1 MADVVYPLYV
11 VIDASM
17 SMNKETNGQRRI
29 DLAREIPLSLLRLYE
44 EDNSLIS
51 SVQVSVITFN
61 TEAKCLMELG
71 EIPKIRSLPLSFEAK
86 SKTFYGVAFQETYER
101 INSDFQRLSKTTKFM
116 KPAVVF
122 VTDGRP
128 NDDPG
133 ERNSSFRRLV
143 PVDKVSNKPDF
154 SKFANSPQVIMLGI
168 DVANEQILEAYA
180 SNPKFAR
187 KASDSLAIDEQL
199 KLIAQWLK
207 DAVSSSL
214 AKPQMNPDEPWLD
227 WVSDDDDDDE
237 IVWS

>member
-1 MADVVYPLYV
+1 MADIVYPLYV

-29 DLAREIPLSLLRLYE
+29 DLAREIPLALLRLYE

-71 EIPKIRSLPLSFEAK
+71 EIPKIRSLPLAFEAK
-86 SKTFYGVAFQETYER
+86 SKTFYGVAFQKTFER
-101 INSDFQRLSKTTKFM
+101 INADFEKLSKTTKFM

-133 ERNSSFRRLV
+133 ERNSAFRRLV
-143 PVDKVSNKPDF
+143 PVDKVSNNPDL

-168 DVANEQILEAYA
+168 DVANEKILEAYA
-180 SNPKFAR
+180 SHPNFAR

-199 KLIAQWLK
+199 KLIARWVK

-237 IVWS
+237 IIWS